1 MSFSGQIISHIA
13 KELKVKESLLDEDTG
28 IGDIPEWDSLANIRL
43 ILSIENKY
51 NISIDA
57 EDALEIETIADL
69 IDFLEEN
76 IKLD

>member
-1 MSFSGQIISHIA
+1 MSFSDQIISHIA
-13 KELKVKESLLDEDTG
+13 KELKVKESLLDEETG

-43 ILSIENKY
+43 MLSIEKKY

-57 EDALEIETIADL
+57 EDALEIETISDL
-69 IDFLEEN
+69 IDFLKEN